1 MGGGRELNNRAVRQR
16 TNWSF
21 LGRLSALALAG
32 LTLFTA
38 VSACRSAGGEDE
50 QSRRLAE
57 DALGVRVLH
66 VSLTADGGMVDVRYR
81 VTNPERASLLGG
93 GSHEIR
99 TAEDVIQSPLLID
112 EASGYAVMETRLHQ
126 MGRVQKQRGAP
137 QAGLTYF
144 ILFSNTGGLI
154 KPGSKVALAVGDA
167 RLEHLSVE

>member
-1 MGGGRELNNRAVRQR
+1 MGGGRELNNRATRQR

-66 VSLTADGGMVDVRYR
+66 VALTAGGGMVDVRYR
-81 VTNPERASLLGG
+81 VTNPEKAALLGA
-93 GSHEIR
+93 GSHEI
-99 TAEDVIQSPLLID
+99 TTPEEIANSPLLID
-112 EASGYAVMETRLHQ
+112 EASGYAVMEARLHQ

>member
-1 MGGGRELNNRAVRQR
+1 LNNRAVRQR

-66 VSLTADGGMVDVRYR
+66 VALTADGGMVDVRYR
-81 VTNPERASLLGG
+81 VTNPEKAALLGGG

-167 RLEHLSVE
+167 RLEHLLVE

>member
-1 MGGGRELNNRAVRQR
+1 MNNRAVRQR

-66 VSLTADGGMVDVRYR
+66 VALTADGGMVDVRYR
-81 VTNPERASLLGG
+81 VTNPEKAAFLGG
-93 GSHEIR
+93 GSHEI
-99 TAEDVIQSPLLID
+99 TTPEDIIDSPLLID
-112 EASGYAVMETRLHQ
+112 EASGYAVMEARLHQ
-126 MGRVQKQRGAP
+126 MGRLQKQRGAP

-167 RLEHLSVE
+167 RLEHLLVE

>member
-1 MGGGRELNNRAVRQR
+1 MGGGRELNNRATRQR

-66 VSLTADGGMVDVRYR
+66 VALTAGGGMVDVRYR
-81 VTNPERASLLGG
+81 VTNPEKAALLGA
-93 GSHEIR
+93 GSHEI
-99 TAEDVIQSPLLID
+99 TTPEEIANSPLLID
-112 EASGYAVMETRLHQ
+112 EASGYAVMEARLHQ

-167 RLEHLSVE
+167 RLEHLLVE